1 MCLPAE
7 SGRSSDK
14 EEGNEVNGQL
24 RGGVCLFEPRFKRIL
39 GLPSCDMAA
48 ILGVNTM
55 NFFLEEFT
63 WK

>member
-39 GLPSCDMAA
+39 SLPSCDKAA

-55 NFFLEEFT
+55 IFFLEEFT
-63 WK
+63 

>member
-24 RGGVCLFEPRFKRIL
+24 RGGVYLFEPRFKRIL
-39 GLPSCDMAA
+39 DLPPCDKAA
-48 ILGVNTM
+48 ILGVNTV
-55 NFFLEEFT
+55 NFFLKEFT